1 MKIMNFPVCSDGIE
15 PACNARVSGLIPGL
29 GRSPGEGNGT
39 PLVWSSC
46 NLLLSLVWDF
56 SICKIA
62 QKIWLRMLSIP
73 HEKELKVLDYFR
85 AKLLLFCPI

>member
-1 MKIMNFPVCSDGIE
+1 MKIMNFPVGSDGKE

-29 GRSPGEGNGT
+29 GRSPGEGTGS

-46 NLLLSLVWDF
+46 NLFLQPVWDF

-62 QKIWLRMLSIP
+62 QKIWLRMLSIAP
-73 HEKELKVLDYFR
+73 EKELKVLDFV
-85 AKLLLFCPI
+85 

>member
-1 MKIMNFPVCSDGIE
+1 MELCKVNIMNFPVGADGKE
-15 PACNARVSGLIPGL
+15 LACNARALGLIPGL
-29 GRSPGEGNGT
+29 GRSPGEGNET

-46 NLLLSLVWDF
+46 NLLLPLVWDF

-73 HEKELKVLDYFR
+73 HEKELKVLDFV
-85 AKLLLFCPI
+85 